1 MPNQGKVIL
10 VTGSSS
16 GFGDLSVRTLAK
28 AGHRVF
34 ATMRDIRSRNREPAV
49 KLSEWAQQEGFALE
63 VVELDVLDDTSVG
76 DAVKTVVASAGR
88 IDVVVNNA
96 GAGAVGP
103 IEAFSMEQIKALF
116 DLNAFGPLR
125 VNKAV
130 LPLMRKQRS
139 GLIIHV
145 TSTLGRILPRRGGLY
160 PATKWAVEGL
170 AESLRYQV
178 EPFGI
183 DVVILEPGSFPTP
196 AMSKAMIASD
206 DGITEEYAKAEAKT
220 PRRVSPPGS
229 DYRLPD
235 PQDVAD
241 AVEHIVAL
249 PAGQRPL
256 RVVAGPVFTEGVAEF
271 NALYERARDSL
282 AEWLKRPDQAITWS
296 RQSGREVNVIF
307 TATASE
313 PSPKTNREKG
323 SVV

>member
-1 MPNQGKVIL
+1 MAGVERLGEEKPMLEEAKVVL

-28 AGHRVF
+28 VGHRVF
-34 ATMRDIRSRNREPAV
+34 ATMREIDSRNREPAV
-49 KLSEWAQQEGFALE
+49 KLDEWAKQEGVALE
-63 VVELDVLDDTSVG
+63 VVELDVLDHASVG
-76 DAVKTVVASAGR
+76 NAVETIVASAGR

-116 DLNAFGPLR
+116 DLNVFGPLR

-178 EPFGI
+178 ERFGI

-196 AMSKAMIASD
+196 AMGKAMIASEE
-206 DGITEEYAKAEAKT
+206 GITEEYAEAEAKV
-220 PRRVSPPGS
+220 PRRSSPPGP

-256 RVVAGPVFTEGVAEF
+256 RVVAGPVFTKGVDEF
-271 NALYERARDSL
+271 NAMYERARDGL
-282 AEWLKRPDQAITWS
+282 AEWLKRPDQTITWS
-296 RQSGREVNVIF
+296 R
-307 TATASE
+307 
-313 PSPKTNREKG
+313 PSDTEKDKN
-323 SVV
+323 